1 MVKGFTSRH
10 VLVKTSTY
18 KRGINMGTKK
28 DKKKKK
34 FWPILLIAA
43 FVISLVA
50 CSDDFWE
57 DDYSDTDTE
66 YSSGDS
72 SATSFDSSESTVRGL
87 NINVNNSTGELRVTR
102 SAIENTGDIGDA
114 GVWTIFVYLCGTDLE
129 SDYGSATDDME
140 EMSAAANSDNVRFVV
155 ETGGTNTWYNW
166 DVTGNSNERFLIQN
180 GSVTKADEVSRAN
193 MGSASTLS
201 DFLTWGVNN
210 YASEHMGVILWNHG
224 GGSITGVCFD
234 ETANNDSLSLAELDE
249 AFNNCCVGV
258 NRKFDFIGFDA
269 CLMGTIETAN
279 ILATYADYMYGS
291 EESEPGNGWD
301 YTEIG
306 NYLAGN
312 PGATGLD
319 LGRVVCD
326 SFLASCEEQDDDDI
340 ATLSV
345 IDLGKIDA
353 FLESFNNFSLGL
365 YNASSDDSIR
375 AEMFRAIEEADN
387 FGGNNRTE
395 GYTNMVD
402 LGGIINACSG
412 YAEGASEA
420 LSALEAAVSYKIS
433 GSTHRSAYGLSIYY
447 PLCVQGS
454 EELSIWS
461 GICVSPY
468 YLSFVDRQ
476 NQCCASGSSSCY
488 DTYDC
493 NQWFDEY
500 GEWSYGWLFEGE
512 SCSPASCDSDYWNY
526 LDDYGTT
533 GESPYI
539 TFTYT
544 PQLDD
549 CGSFWF
555 QLDSNGCCAAADVY
569 AMVSMLSSDGED
581 IIQIGETYDINGD
594 WSSGLFY
601 DNFDGYWL
609 SLPDGQTLSTY
620 LAETG
625 DDYFVYTSPI
635 LLNGEETNL
644 RIRYDYNSSSI
655 YIEGAWDGIDEN
667 GASSREIVKLKDGD
681 VITPLYFASG
691 LDSDEEFYYYGDEY
705 TISGEPEILYQLLAD
720 GNYFYCYCID
730 DIYGDYYLSEIAC
743 YYVEG
748 ENVEFYD
755 NMD

>member
-1 MVKGFTSRH
+1 
-10 VLVKTSTY
+10 
-18 KRGINMGTKK
+18 MGAKNNK
-28 DKKKKK
+28 SKKK
-34 FWPILLIAA
+34 FWPILL
-43 FVISLVA
+43 VIVLFFMALVT
-50 CSDDFWE
+50 CSDDSLE
-57 DDYSDTDTE
+57 EEYSAYDTE
-66 YSSGDS
+66 NSSGDGSVTSAAS
-72 SATSFDSSESTVRGL
+72 SKSTVRGL
-87 NINVNNSTGELRVTR
+87 NINVNNSTGEFSVTR

-114 GVWTIFVYLCGTDLE
+114 GIWTIFVYLCGTDLE
-129 SDYGSATDDME
+129 SEYGMGTDDME
-140 EMSAAANSDNVRFVV
+140 EMCEAAKNANVRFVV
-155 ETGGTNTWYNW
+155 ETGGTYTWYSW
-166 DVTGNSNERFLIQN
+166 DVTGNCNERFLIQN
-180 GSVTKADEVSRAN
+180 GTVTKVDEVSRSN
-193 MGSASTLS
+193 MGSALTLAN
-201 DFLTWGVNN
+201 FLTWGVNN

-234 ETANNDSLSLAELDE
+234 ETANSDSLSLSELDE
-249 AFNNCCVGV
+249 AFYNCCLGI

-291 EESEPGNGWD
+291 EESEPGSGWD
-301 YTEIG
+301 YTAIG

-312 PGATGLD
+312 PGATALD
-319 LGRVVCD
+319 LGKAVCD
-326 SFLASCEEQDDDDI
+326 SFLASCAAQDDDDMT
-340 ATLSV
+340 TLSV
-345 IDLGKIDA
+345 IDLGKMDA
-353 FLESFNNFSLGL
+353 LLESFNNFSLGL
-365 YNASSDDSIR
+365 YNASSDESVR

-412 YAEGASEA
+412 YANGALEA
-420 LSALEAAVSYKIS
+420 LNALEAAVAYKVS
-433 GSTHRSAYGLSIYY
+433 GSVHRSAYGLSIYY

-476 NQCCASGSSSCY
+476 NQCCATGSSSCY

-500 GEWSYGWLFEGE
+500 GEWSYGWLFEDD
-512 SCSPASCDSDYWNY
+512 SCSSESSNLEYWNY
-526 LDDYGTT
+526 IDDYSQT
-533 GESPYI
+533 GESPNI
-539 TFTYT
+539 TFIYS

-549 CGSFWF
+549 YGSFWF
-555 QLDSNGCCAAADVY
+555 QLDSNGCCNAADVY
-569 AMVSMLSSDGED
+569 AMVSMLSPDGED

-594 WSSGLFY
+594 WSSGLFH
-601 DNFDGYWL
+601 DNFDGFWL

-620 LAETG
+620 LAENG
-625 DDYFVYTSPI
+625 DDYFIYTSPI

-667 GASSREIVKLKDGD
+667 GASARETVKLKDGD
-681 VITPLYFASG
+681 VITPLYYSSG
-691 LDSDEEFYYYGDEY
+691 LDSDDEFFYYGDEY

-720 GNYFYCYCID
+720 GDYFYCFCID

-748 ENVEFYD
+748 DNVEFYV
-755 NMD
+755 N